1 MAATNTTTF
10 SVPDIRCG
18 GCANNIRTILARQEG
33 VTDVSADPVAK
44 EVSVAYDPAQ
54 TTEEAIA
61 RALATAGYPAA
72 GTKGRSR

>member
-1 MAATNTTTF
+1 MTATNTTTF

-33 VTDVSADPVAK
+33 VTGVIADPATK
-44 EVSVAYDPAQ
+44 EVSVAYDPAR

-61 RALATAGYPAA
+61 RVLATAGYPAA
-72 GTKGRSR
+72 GAKGGSR